1 MHSTSAEYPQQT
13 IIQVQANATAQDVLS
28 GQYSA
33 GVALARDSAH
43 RNASFTGLLLH
54 ALPGAYNI
62 TFSAINNLVSVL
74 QRRVLCLGSKW
85 QSLTDVIGSLHLFMK
100 RCC

>member
-1 MHSTSAEYPQQT
+1 MHSASAEYPQQT

-28 GQYSA
+28 GQYST
-33 GVALARDSAH
+33 GVALAQDSAH

-74 QRRVLCLGSKW
+74 QRRVLWLIRRW
-85 QSLTDVIGSLHLFMK
+85 QSLTDLIGSLHLFMK
-100 RCC
+100 C